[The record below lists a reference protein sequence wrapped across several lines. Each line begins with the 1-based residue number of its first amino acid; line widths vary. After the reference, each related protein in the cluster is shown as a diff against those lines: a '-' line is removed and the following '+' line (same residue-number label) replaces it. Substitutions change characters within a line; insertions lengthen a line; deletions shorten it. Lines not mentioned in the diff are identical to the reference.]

1 MQEGISDFI
10 FENESLPKRK
20 IKKTIAIPQNN
31 DSDEE
36 EEEEEKRDNEGAA
49 AEEVEIYFDNWFRK
63 IKE

>member
-1 MQEGISDFI
+1 VQEGISDFI

-36 EEEEEKRDNEGAA
+36 EEEKRDNEGAA

>member
-36 EEEEEKRDNEGAA
+36 EEEKRDNEGAA
-49 AEEVEIYFDNWFRK
+49 AEEVEIYFDN
-63 IKE
+63 

>member
-36 EEEEEKRDNEGAA
+36 EEEKRDNEGAA